1 MGTVKLAQ
9 KQSKGV
15 PVYVNPVL
23 MRPTGAESEQLGL
36 KLRIGPDD
44 VEVEKKKTDSSVVAQ
59 QLSQTTFKAK
69 LKAWCACK
77 EAVLAQKREEPA
89 AAPEAGAAANATAG
103 NGTNSTNATAPAKE
117 VDLEAL
123 KCNRIKP
130 EGKDLNCHLDG
141 QNVTVAGPPP
151 EKKNGTEGNATEGE
165 AKEGEEKPAPPK
177 EGEGKPAK
185 EGEEGKEE
193 PKGTPVPLGIKVTA
207 PVVEEAANGTANATA
222 PAEGKEAAA
231 SLI

>member
-1 MGTVKLAQ
+1 MG
-9 KQSKGV
+9 
-15 PVYVNPVL
+15 
-23 MRPTGAESEQLGL
+23 

-151 EKKNGTEGNATEGE
+151 EKKNGTEG
-165 AKEGEEKPAPPK
+165 
-177 EGEGKPAK
+177 
-185 EGEEGKEE
+185 KEE

-207 PVVEEAANGTANATA
+207 PVVEEAANGTANA
-222 PAEGKEAAA
+222 
-231 SLI
+231 